1 MTPVPDTHTNNIH
14 SNGTDSYF
22 AQTWLVVFLAIF
34 FGAALAIVQVQLSDV
49 IASNKLNETL
59 KQVPRLVLSSP
70 MTTAEIESQNNP
82 IKVLPGVLKI
92 KKDKQNISLP
102 LYRVDQ
108 EDDVIGWVVKSSGQ
122 GYADKI
128 DLLIGFDA
136 ALEIITGIF
145 VLEQK
150 ETPGLGNKI
159 TRTSWRKQFAGRKT
173 SSPLMLRKNEGKQD
187 SGIDAI
193 TGATISSRSVI
204 EIVNRTVEDTRG
216 KFVPDSIRYSE
227 RVQ

>member
-1 MTPVPDTHTNNIH
+1 MTPVTDTLNDNNH

-34 FGAALAIVQVQLSDV
+34 FGAALAIVQIRLSGV
-49 IASNKLNETL
+49 IANNKLNETL
-59 KQVPRLVLSSP
+59 TQVPRLVISSP
-70 MTTAEIESQNNP
+70 VTTAEIESP
-82 IKVLPGVLKI
+82 KKKIKVLPGVLKI
-92 KKDKQNISLP
+92 NKDKQSISLP

-108 EDDVIGWVVKSSGQ
+108 EDKVIGWVVKSSGQ

-159 TRTSWRKQFAGRKT
+159 TRASWGKQFAGRNT
-173 SSPLMLRKNEGKQD
+173 TSPLMLRKNDGSQN

-193 TGATISSRSVI
+193 TGATISTRSVI
-204 EIVNRTVEDTRG
+204 EIINRTVEDTRD
-216 KFVPDSIRYSE
+216 KFDPDAIRYTE